1 MHFNNNSVT
10 IVSLL
15 IGDVRFSLN
24 GTIYQNNSIV
34 TLEDIG
40 EGDDALLCI
49 TDQRNCCRPPH
60 TGENAAYGNW
70 FFPSGDRVTGE
81 TTANGT
87 QWDFYRDRGASVV
100 RLNHRRGGAEGIYR
114 CEIPDTLN
122 VTQTIYIG
130 VYTATT
136 GESSLL

>member
-1 MHFNNNSVT
+1 M
-10 IVSLL
+10 
-15 IGDVRFSLN
+15 
-24 GTIYQNNSIV
+24 
-34 TLEDIG
+34 TLEEIG
-40 EGDDALLCI
+40 LCSDALLCV

-60 TGENAAYGNW
+60 TGMNAVYGSW
-70 FFPSGDRVTGE
+70 FFPSGDRVTSK

-87 QWDFYRDRGASVV
+87 QWDFYRDRGQSVV
-100 RLNHRRGGAEGIYR
+100 RLNHKRGGAEGIYR

-136 GESSLL
+136 GESSLLK